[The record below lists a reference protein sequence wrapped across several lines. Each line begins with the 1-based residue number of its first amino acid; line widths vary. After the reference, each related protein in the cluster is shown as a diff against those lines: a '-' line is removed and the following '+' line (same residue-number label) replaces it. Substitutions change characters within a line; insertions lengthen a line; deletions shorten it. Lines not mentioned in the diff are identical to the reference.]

1 MIDILF
7 FAELQEATGSE
18 QVSVEADGL
27 SVNELKTK
35 LLSSYKLDN
44 LDHAMIA
51 VNEEYSRED
60 TVLKSGDVVAFIP
73 PVSGG

>member
-1 MIDILF
+1 MINVLF
-7 FAELQEATGSE
+7 FAELQEAAGSE
-18 QVSVEADGL
+18 KVRVEADGL
-27 SVNELKTK
+27 SVGELKSK
-35 LLSSYKLDN
+35 LLSSYELTN

-60 TVLKSGDVVAFIP
+60 TVLKNGDVVAFIP

>member
-1 MIDILF
+1 MINVLL
-7 FAELQEATGSE
+7 FAELQEAAGSE
-18 QVSVEADGL
+18 QVSLDAAGL
-27 SVNELKTK
+27 SVGELKTK
-35 LLSSYKLDN
+35 LASSYDFAN
-44 LDHAMIA
+44 LDHAMTA